1 MVMATHED
9 EELTKE
15 VESVTFRGIVNEL
28 KQFAKRH
35 SDEYSRLIIIFDQD
49 GVTCEREYL

>member
-1 MVMATHED
+1 MVMAGHED

-28 KQFAKRH
+28 KRSQKNTQMNTAGL
-35 SDEYSRLIIIFDQD
+35 S
-49 GVTCEREYL
+49 